1 MPELSFLGLVRPKMK
16 MMSLLTPPS
25 CGESLMLTSF
35 SFLVNY
41 PFKLPAVYH
50 VTSVALSA
58 VLDFDQQVSVS
69 P

>member
-16 MMSLLTPPS
+16 MMSSLMTRRMR
-25 CGESLMLTSF
+25 GESIMTTSF

-41 PFKLPAVYH
+41 PFKLPAIY
-50 VTSVALSA
+50 SVALSA

-69 P
+69 Q